1 MLERI
6 VELLYQKGYRP
17 LDPKDGGVLIRE
29 TEEVVYIL
37 ALSTFRPEIEASR
50 YEEAANRILFTVA
63 TRYQKR
69 AELLNLVATES
80 GMFEE
85 DAMHFVESLHNVW
98 FLAKD
103 TGRIYI
109 FESQPNQF
117 DGLYDYLE
125 DGVRDWK
132 LQKNSG
138 FVLTPVNIGIVALNV
153 LAFILVVV
161 WNGSYSAVL
170 DSDTMLQMGA
180 LSYDTFMS
188 GKWYQLITSMFL
200 HFGLAHLFN
209 NMILLLYAGCQLE
222 RLVGKLPYLML
233 YIGSGVVGN
242 LASLWYYHS
251 IGDYAVS
258 AGASGAIFGVIGALL
273 VILTLNR
280 TKDAET
286 TPRRLFFMAFITIY
300 YGMTT
305 IGVDNAAH
313 IGGFVSGIFGGFLL
327 SKVSQYGKLK

>member
-37 ALSTFRPEIEASR
+37 ALSTFRPEIGASR

-125 DGVRDWK
+125 DGVREWK
-132 LQKNSG
+132 PQKNSG
-138 FVLTPVNIGIVALNV
+138 FVLTPVNIGIVVLNV
-153 LAFILVVV
+153 LAFILVIV

-170 DSDTMLQMGA
+170 DSDTMLRMGA

-222 RLVGKLPYLML
+222 RLVGKLPYLLL

-242 LASLWYYHS
+242 LTSLWYYHS

>member
-17 LDPKDGGVLIRE
+17 LDPKDGGVLVRE

-37 ALSTFRPEIEASR
+37 ALSTFRPEIGASR
-50 YEEAANRILFTVA
+50 YEDAANRILFTVA

-85 DAMHFVESLHNVW
+85 DAMRFVESLHNVW

-117 DGLYDYLE
+117 DGLYEYIE
-125 DGVRDWK
+125 DGIKDWK
-132 LQKNSG
+132 PKKNRG
-138 FVLTPVNIGIVALNV
+138 FTLTPVNIGIVALNV
-153 LAFILVVV
+153 LSFILVIML
-161 WNGSYSAVL
+161 NGGYGAVL
-170 DSDTMLQMGA
+170 DSDTMLRMGA

-188 GKWYQLITSMFL
+188 GKWYQVITSMFL
-200 HFGLAHLFN
+200 HFGITHLFN
-209 NMILLLYAGCQLE
+209 NMILLVYAGCQLE
-222 RLVGKLPYLML
+222 RMIGKLPYLLL

-251 IGDYAVS
+251 IGEYAVS

-273 VILTLNR
+273 VVLMLNR
-280 TKDAET
+280 TNNAET
-286 TPRRLFFMAFITIY
+286 TPRRLFFLAFITIY

-313 IGGFVSGIFGGFLL
+313 IGGLISGIFGGFLL
-327 SKVSQYGKLK
+327 SKVSQYGKLE

>member
-1 MLERI
+1 MLERV

-17 LDPKDGGVLIRE
+17 LEPEDGGVLIRE
-29 TEEVVYIL
+29 TEECVYIL

-50 YEEAANRILFTVA
+50 YEEAANRILFRVA
-63 TRYQKR
+63 TRYHKR

-80 GMFEE
+80 GMFGE

-98 FLAKD
+98 FLARD
-103 TGRIYI
+103 TGKIYI
-109 FESQPNQF
+109 FESQPSKF
-117 DGLYDYLE
+117 DDLYDYLE
-125 DGVRDWK
+125 NGIKDWRVK
-132 LQKNSG
+132 KNSG
-138 FVLTPVNIGIVALNV
+138 FVLTPVNAGIVVLNV
-153 LAFILVVV
+153 LSFILVIVL
-161 WNGSYSAVL
+161 NKGYGAVL
-170 DSDTMLQMGA
+170 DSNTMLRMGA
-180 LSYDTFMS
+180 LSYDTFMA

-200 HFGLAHLFN
+200 HFGIAHLFN
-209 NMILLLYAGCQLE
+209 NMVLLVYAGCQLE
-222 RLVGKLPYLML
+222 RMVGKLPYLLL
-233 YIGSGVVGN
+233 YIGSGVIGN

-273 VILTLNR
+273 VVLMCNR

-286 TPRRLFFMAFITIY
+286 TPRRLFFLAFVTIY

-313 IGGFVSGIFGGFLL
+313 IGGLISGIFGGFLL